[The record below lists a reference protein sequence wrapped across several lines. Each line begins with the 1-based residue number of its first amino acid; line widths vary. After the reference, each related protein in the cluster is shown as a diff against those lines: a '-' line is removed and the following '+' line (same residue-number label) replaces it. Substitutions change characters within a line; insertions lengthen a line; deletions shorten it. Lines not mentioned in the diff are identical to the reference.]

1 MMKKTVMLLLAPLV
15 FLSLPVVSAQ
25 EDRAIVRELYGTV
38 ELQAPGSTVW
48 VPAKAGD
55 VLSPKTVI
63 STGFK
68 SMAVIGLGNS
78 ILTVRPLTRLTLEE
92 LSQSWGQEQVRLNL
106 RTGRV
111 RAEVTSPL
119 GGQTRFEVISPMV
132 TASVRGTVFEF
143 DTLNLEVNEGTVQF
157 TGADQSIVLVDAGGA
172 SMADPVT
179 GRPADPVILGRA
191 ELSPA
196 LPVGAGETGAPFAG
210 ESPASTLPLP
220 PPVLPVNIGWE

>member
-1 MMKKTVMLLLAPLV
+1 MMKKTAILLLAPLV
-15 FLSLPVVSAQ
+15 FFSLPMVSAQ
-25 EDRAIVRELYGTV
+25 EDWAIVRELYGTV
-38 ELQAPGSTVW
+38 ELQAPGATVW
-48 VPAKAGD
+48 APAKEGD
-55 VLSPKTVI
+55 VLSRKTVI

-92 LSQSWGQEQVRLNL
+92 LNQSWGQEQVRLNL

-157 TGADQSIVLVDAGGA
+157 TGADQSIVLVDAGGT
-172 SMADPVT
+172 SLADPAT
-179 GRPADPVILGRA
+179 GRPADPALIGRT

-196 LPVGAGETGAPFAG
+196 LPVGAGETGAPFARAA
-210 ESPASTLPLP
+210 PASPLP